1 MVHSCVLAGV
11 GGQGILY
18 ITRIMHDA
26 AVLEGRRVMASETH
40 GMAQRGG
47 SVMSHL
53 RMDEGASP
61 LVRKG
66 TADLLMVFEPDEAF
80 RTISFLKREG
90 DLIINASGSQ
100 ILGAVGNYLNHRG
113 TRIHVL
119 NASAMAD
126 DMGNSQAGNMI
137 LLGFAVSR
145 LSFPFSSHSVRAAIE
160 SATRPSIREVNIKAL
175 ERGLEA
181 GLRP

>member
-11 GGQGILY
+11 GGQGVLY

-47 SVMSHL
+47 SVVSHL
-53 RMDEGASP
+53 RMDQGASP
-61 LVRKG
+61 LIRKG
-66 TADLLMVFEPDEAF
+66 TADLLMVFEPEETF
-80 RTISFLKREG
+80 RTLSYLKRQG
-90 DLIINASGSQ
+90 DLIINASSSQ
-100 ILGAVGNYLNHRG
+100 ILGAVGDYLNRRG
-113 TRIHVL
+113 DRIHLL

-126 DMGNSQAGNMI
+126 EMGNSQASNVI
-137 LLGFAVSR
+137 LLGFAAGRV
-145 LSFPFSSHSVRAAIE
+145 SFPFSSQSVKTAIE
-160 SATRPSIREVNIKAL
+160 HATRPSSREKNLTAL